1 MVQKI
6 SQLKKSAR
14 HNLRGHYGT
23 IIAAIFVSLLVMLL
37 LNLPFRS
44 LLIQGLRRWSAP
56 RITVGVMGILIIY
69 MVMLLFNAGM
79 VWIHLN
85 LAKGEE
91 AVFRDVLH
99 PFTNQPGKFIGC
111 NLLRLFTG
119 FLCLQPALLC
129 LMLSVDVTLPNFF
142 YTIERPLVWYACNW
156 AMLAGIIAYFAIMS
170 SWSLA
175 TCLLLEHPEMRVLQA
190 IHRSRQLLKG
200 GNRRR
205 RFLLFLSF
213 LGWLILG
220 GLSFG
225 IALLWILPYLRQSR
239 ICFFLDLQSVE
250 GSASHLKS
258 TNQQG

>member
-14 HNLRGHYGT
+14 HNLRGHYRT
-23 IIAAIFVSLLVMLL
+23 IIAVILVSLLVMFL

-56 RITVGVMGILIIY
+56 RITVGVAGILVVY

-85 LAKGEE
+85 LAQGKG
-91 AVFRDVLH
+91 AAFRDLLH
-99 PFTNQPGKFIGC
+99 PFTNRPGKFIGC
-111 NLLRLFTG
+111 NLLRLLTG
-119 FLCLQPALLC
+119 YLCLQPALIC
-129 LMLSVDVTLPNFF
+129 LVLSVDVTFPNFS
-142 YTIERPLVWYACNW
+142 YTIERTLIWYLCNW
-156 AMLAGIIAYFAIMS
+156 AMLAGIIAYFGIMS

-175 TCLLLEHPEMRVLQA
+175 TCLLLEHPKMRVLQA
-190 IHRSRQLLKG
+190 IRKSGQMLKG

-213 LGWLILG
+213 FGWFFLGA
-220 GLSFG
+220 LSFG

-239 ICFFLDLQSVE
+239 ICFFLDLLPDS
-250 GSASHLKS
+250 
-258 TNQQG
+258 